1 MAIYRKGEDQ
11 FQLRRDAFFTDRA
24 HEDTDEGASYNL
36 GRYNKGIDTISY
48 GVSGD
53 DLARGIEDA
62 PVERK
67 K

>member
-11 FQLRRDAFFTDRA
+11 FQLRRDAFFTPRP
-24 HEDTDEGASYNL
+24 HEDSDEGASYDL
-36 GRYNKGIDTISY
+36 GKYNKSIDTINY

-53 DLARGIEDA
+53 DLARGNDDYQE
-62 PVERK
+62 K

>member
-11 FQLRRDAFFTDRA
+11 FQLRRDAFFTPRP
-24 HEDTDEGASYNL
+24 HEDSDEGMSEDL
-36 GRYNKGIDTISY
+36 GRYNKSIDTVHY

-53 DLARGIEDA
+53 DLARGNESYR
-62 PVERK
+62 EK